1 MGLKKNLI
9 KNGFASVLQKVIG
22 SLQQLFLVPFFISAW
37 GVEYYGEWLTL
48 TIIPSV
54 LMFANMGFGTAAGNI
69 IVLRYAAGKK
79 QDAADMAKSGFFI
92 ITVIVFVAILISII
106 TILILNFFEV
116 FDKSIIEPNDA
127 ILAIIL
133 MMIARLLNF
142 FYQFYESYFR
152 AAQRAALSMQIM
164 NVYLSINLIGG
175 VLVLT
180 LGGNIVAFATFTL
193 ISTLIFNPIYALIG
207 RSVLKLRELS
217 TAKIIKRDITEAY
230 KIGIGYLLNPLW
242 QSIYFQGTTFVVRI
256 LLGPGAVAIFN
267 TVRTLSRSIN
277 QLYSIINTSIFPELQ
292 FMIGKGNFNQA
303 RQLFR
308 VSIILTFFTSL
319 LGMLFL
325 FYFGLWF
332 YEVWTKNEL
341 NPPEAMW
348 NIFVLSIGFN
358 ALWWTSGVVFQSFN
372 KPYSIGIAGIVAAV
386 LSVILTYVFTNI
398 WGLVGAALGALTLDL
413 VLAIYVLPTACKLI
427 GQPLNK
433 FIYQLVYE
441 DISKIKQIIVRKK

>member
-230 KIGIGYLLNPLW
+230 KIGID
-242 QSIYFQGTTFVVRI
+242 IY
-256 LLGPGAVAIFN
+256 
-267 TVRTLSRSIN
+267 
-277 QLYSIINTSIFPELQ
+277 
-292 FMIGKGNFNQA
+292 
-303 RQLFR
+303 
-308 VSIILTFFTSL
+308 
-319 LGMLFL
+319 
-325 FYFGLWF
+325 
-332 YEVWTKNEL
+332 
-341 NPPEAMW
+341 
-348 NIFVLSIGFN
+348 
-358 ALWWTSGVVFQSFN
+358 
-372 KPYSIGIAGIVAAV
+372 
-386 LSVILTYVFTNI
+386 
-398 WGLVGAALGALTLDL
+398 
-413 VLAIYVLPTACKLI
+413 
-427 GQPLNK
+427 
-433 FIYQLVYE
+433 
-441 DISKIKQIIVRKK
+441 